1 MKSKIK
7 DLLAKM
13 PYIRFLHDEINRLK
27 SQLKTY
33 KKDMMFPPGH
43 YYSPIISVNKI
54 KNDEERIWKQDLPD
68 TIPGIDLNTD
78 YQLQLIS
85 ELSNYYS
92 ELPFKAQPQEGLRYY
107 FENDYY
113 SYTDAIILYAMLR
126 HFKPKR
132 VIEVGSGFSSA
143 LMIDTNELFFNGAI
157 QLEFIEPN
165 PKRLYSL
172 FSKSDKENI
181 KVTEDLVQNIPLST
195 FRKLQAGDILFIDSS
210 HVAKTGSDLNY
221 ILFDI
226 LPNLNTGVIIHFHD
240 IFFPFEYPKEWVYAG
255 RNWNENYI
263 LRAFLMH
270 NTEYKIIHFSDYLH
284 QNYPEVFKKMPL
296 AYKNTGGALWME
308 KKSS

>member
-33 KKDMMFPPGH
+33 QKDMMFPPGH
-43 YYSPIISVNKI
+43 YYSPVISVNKI
-54 KNDEERIWKQDLPD
+54 KKDEERIWKQDLPD
-68 TIPGIDLNTD
+68 TILGIDLNTN

-85 ELSNYYS
+85 KLSNYYS

-113 SYTDAIILYAMLR
+113 SYTDAIILYTILR

-132 VIEVGSGFSSA
+132 IMEIGSGFSSA

-210 HVAKTGSDLNY
+210 HVTKTGSDLNY
-221 ILFDI
+221 ILFEI

-240 IFFPFEYPKEWVYAG
+240 IFFPFEYPKDWVYAG

-263 LRAFLMH
+263 LKAYLM
-270 NTEYKIIHFSDYLH
+270 NSGAYKILHFTDYLH
-284 QNYPEVFKKMPL
+284 QKYPEVFKKMPL
-296 AYKNTGGALWME
+296 AYKNTGGCLWME
-308 KKSS
+308 KR